1 MRNNTQNSSRWTFET
16 ISATICNLPGNVP
29 NNYYFGGF
37 EFGLH
42 KALDFAF
49 RLRNEK
55 NISFFPR
62 LAPRPF
68 FNTNHEFKYFHS
80 LSDFDKN
87 HSWVKISRSDDIN
100 SARRRQALIFDANL
114 CPVLKWVY
122 WQMNCQKAINV
133 HTWGAQ
139 GNVSRPGGA
148 GNGLWSCRF
157 SAFHDRPS

>member
-1 MRNNTQNSSRWTFET
+1 MRNNIQNSSRWTFET

-37 EFGLH
+37 EFDLH

-49 RLRNEK
+49 RLSNEK
-55 NISFFPR
+55 NISFFSKT
-62 LAPRPF
+62 LQQDPF
-68 FNTNHEFKYFHS
+68 LTPTMNSSIS
-80 LSDFDKN
+80 LSDFDEN
-87 HSWVKISRSDDIN
+87 HSWVKISRSDGIN

-122 WQMNCQKAINV
+122 WQMNWQKAINV

-139 GNVSRPGGA
+139 GNVSRLTPCSYLSPVCGYLH
-148 GNGLWSCRF
+148 GN
-157 SAFHDRPS
+157 